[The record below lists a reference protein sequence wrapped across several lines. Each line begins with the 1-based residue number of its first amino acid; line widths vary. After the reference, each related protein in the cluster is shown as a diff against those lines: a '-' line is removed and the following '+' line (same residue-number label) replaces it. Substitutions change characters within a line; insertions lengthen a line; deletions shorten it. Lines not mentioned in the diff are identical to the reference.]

1 MTGGAMHGTTRRVAL
16 LSTMAAILA
25 PLSAKAYYQIW
36 QLISPELVAIGL
48 WVAADDRALSGLV
61 QAEQGEKALVEYTS
75 ARLRQGGVTI
85 PVMERSGKVP
95 PEIHAE
101 NIVYANLRADL
112 QPSDAKDGPPILGSA
127 QVIFERN
134 APPRA
139 SLHPSAYPHT
149 LFTASRDAGDL
160 NAKVLA
166 AAKMQLDRT
175 LIPQLIAEKR

>member
-1 MTGGAMHGTTRRVAL
+1 MTGGSMHGATRRVAL
-16 LSTMAAILA
+16 LSTMAAIFA

-48 WVAADDRALSGLV
+48 WVAADDRALAALV
-61 QAEQGEKALVEYTS
+61 QAEEGEKALVEYTS
-75 ARLRQGGVTI
+75 AKLQEGGVTI

-95 PEIHAE
+95 PEVHAE

-112 QPSDAKDGPPILGSA
+112 QPSDTKDGPPILGSA

-134 APPRA
+134 APPRP
-139 SLHPSAYPHT
+139 SLHPSTYPHT

>member
-1 MTGGAMHGTTRRVAL
+1 MHGATRRVAL
-16 LSTMAAILA
+16 LSTMAAIFA

-48 WVAADDRALSGLV
+48 WIAADDRALAALV
-61 QAEQGEKALVEYTS
+61 QAEEGEKALVEYTS
-75 ARLRQGGVTI
+75 AKLQEGGVAI
-85 PVMERSGKVP
+85 PVMERNGKAP
-95 PEIHAE
+95 PEVHAE
-101 NIVYANLRADL
+101 NIVYVNLRADL
-112 QPSDAKDGPPILGSA
+112 QPSDTKDGPPILGSA

-134 APPRA
+134 APPRP
-139 SLHPSAYPHT
+139 SLHPSTYPHT

>member
-1 MTGGAMHGTTRRVAL
+1 MHGTSRRVAL
-16 LSTMAAILA
+16 LSTMAAIFA

-61 QAEQGEKALVEYTS
+61 QAEQGERALVEYTS

-85 PVMERSGKVP
+85 PVVERSGKLP
-95 PEIHAE
+95 PEIRAE

-112 QPSDAKDGPPILGSA
+112 QPSDTKDGPPILGSA